1 MRIKKNVKV
10 VRFSALYL
18 FEISIVKILFNDLGS
33 TPIIYRIAGCIITG
47 VILTLGAL
55 LYARN
60 CEKLNGENNLNNEE
74 SGQ

>member
-1 MRIKKNVKV
+1 MMEKLRNFMYG
-10 VRFSALYL
+10 RYG
-18 FEISIVKILFNDLGS
+18 NDMLNFGLL
-33 TPIIYRIAGCIITG
+33 IAGCIITG

-74 SGQ
+74 SDQ